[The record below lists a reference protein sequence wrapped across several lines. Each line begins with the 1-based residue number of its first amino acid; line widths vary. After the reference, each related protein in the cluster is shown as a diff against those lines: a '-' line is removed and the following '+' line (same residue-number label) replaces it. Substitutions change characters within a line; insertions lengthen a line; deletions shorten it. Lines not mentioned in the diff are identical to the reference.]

1 MSYEQASS
9 RRDHLTLT
17 TKDGKIELTEEQL
30 DRVTGGADAAG
41 HIIKA
46 MGNTKWNDI
55 ELKRGIDMD
64 KGG

>member
-30 DRVTGGADAAG
+30 DRVTGGAKVA
-41 HIIKA
+41 
-46 MGNTKWNDI
+46 GNTKWGDI
-55 ELKRGIDMD
+55 ELKRGVEWS
-64 KGG
+64 GVEWTRSR